1 MIRMFLSIRRLPA
14 LALAASLAGC
24 IYSPQQVAGLDPNDA
39 WTSLPLR
46 AWLAEE
52 RGEAEAIAACFGG
65 ECRDRIGV
73 GVFLLKGEAA
83 RDARAVLD
91 DPRRLVTDLRA
102 RERRDENEKRKKI
115 DIAID
120 ARPVTAGPARGFEL
134 TMASRQDPAR
144 VAVGV
149 VLARPE
155 GDGLR
160 VVMAVGE
167 DRAVVDAAAR
177 QAAAEV
183 LGANGRGK

>member
-1 MIRMFLSIRRLPA
+1 MVWMSLSIRRLPA
-14 LALAASLAGC
+14 LALAVSLAGC
-24 IYSPQQVAGLDPNDA
+24 VYMPRQVAGLDPNDA

-46 AWLAEE
+46 SWLAEE

-73 GVFLLKGEAA
+73 GVFVLKGEAA

-91 DPRRLVTDLRA
+91 DPRRLTADLRA
-102 RERRDENEKRKKI
+102 RERRDESEKRKKI
-115 DIAID
+115 DVTID
-120 ARPVTAGPARGFEL
+120 ARPITAGPARGFEL
-134 TMASRQDPAR
+134 TMSSRQEPAR
-144 VAVGV
+144 VAIGV
-149 VLARPE
+149 VLARQE

-177 QAAAEV
+177 QTAAEV
-183 LGANGRGK
+183 LGRNGRGK